1 MRVRAEDEITP
12 APEKVTVIGHRLD
25 NLLERA
31 SFEKRR

>member
-1 MRVRAEDEITP
+1 MRVRAEDEFTP
-12 APEKVTVIGHRLD
+12 APVKVAVIGHRLD

>member
-1 MRVRAEDEITP
+1 MRVKAKDEITP

-25 NLLERA
+25 NLLARA